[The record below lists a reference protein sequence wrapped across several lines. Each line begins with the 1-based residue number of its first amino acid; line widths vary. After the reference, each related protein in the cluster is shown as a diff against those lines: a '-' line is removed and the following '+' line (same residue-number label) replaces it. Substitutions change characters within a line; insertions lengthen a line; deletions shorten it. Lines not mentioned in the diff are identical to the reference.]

1 MSPSSQRVRID
12 DSMASRTDSSVFM
25 GPKALIDRDYR
36 SRDNQTLVVAES
48 PHFLTHLLTLA
59 LIPSFSHFF
68 TTPDDTSSSEHAV
81 IRIGLRS

>member
-1 MSPSSQRVRID
+1 
-12 DSMASRTDSSVFM
+12 M
-25 GPKALIDRDYR
+25 GPWHHARTAQCSWSPQSAKDSDYR
-36 SRDNQTLVVAES
+36 SRDNQTLVAAES

-81 IRIGLRS
+81 IRIGTLG